1 MKLDIHY
8 VSDSEG
14 NPQAV
19 QLPIEAWNR
28 VVSKLKK
35 YERTL
40 QVKSDLEEAFMQVDQ
55 LRKKKAK
62 KKTLSQFLDEL

>member
-62 KKTLSQFLDEL
+62 KKTLSQFLD